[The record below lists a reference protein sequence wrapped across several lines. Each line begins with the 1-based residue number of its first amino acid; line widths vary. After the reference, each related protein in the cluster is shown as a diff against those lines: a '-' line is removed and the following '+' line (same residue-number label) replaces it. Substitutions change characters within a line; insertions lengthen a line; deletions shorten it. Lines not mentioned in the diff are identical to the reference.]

1 MIRTIIITATLLA
14 AAAGAAHADTMKVS
28 LTGKSEA
35 AVKADVYKAAEA
47 VCRNVAV
54 AEYTACVNETYQ
66 SAMNNVAK
74 VKATK
79 LATLTAF

>member
-1 MIRTIIITATLLA
+1 MIRTILITATLL

-35 AVKADVYKAAEA
+35 TVKADVYKASEA

-66 SAMNNVAK
+66 GAMNSVAK

-79 LATLTAF
+79 LATLTSF